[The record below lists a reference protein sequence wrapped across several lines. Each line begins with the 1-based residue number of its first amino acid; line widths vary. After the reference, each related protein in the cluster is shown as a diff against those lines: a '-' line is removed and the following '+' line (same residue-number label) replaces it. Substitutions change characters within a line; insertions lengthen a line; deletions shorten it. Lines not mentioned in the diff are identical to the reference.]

1 MTQPN
6 QKPDNPACFHPVDLL
21 AVNNTPGDSITPL
34 SGDRNPPFCSL
45 ARRPVGTWLSPARLL
60 VPQNQPVLGEK
71 AHLRGEVLSKAQGP
85 AGPGLDGDFQQRV
98 RMLQEPAWLAA
109 SKVRMRRLAEIP
121 LPCAH
126 PSVMQVAPPKE
137 RANPRVGT
145 LTQ

>member
-1 MTQPN
+1 MFP
-6 QKPDNPACFHPVDLL
+6 
-21 AVNNTPGDSITPL
+21 
-34 SGDRNPPFCSL
+34 SGRFAYRQQYS
-45 ARRPVGTWLSPARLL
+45 GRLL

-109 SKVRMRRLAEIP
+109 SKVRMKRLAEIP

-137 RANPRVGT
+137 SANPRVGT
-145 LTQ
+145 LTQQARTFPGALAHGS